1 VATIISD
8 KLATENN
15 HKWVDSNPWSYALG
29 LAPFAL
35 LVFRGLQTC
44 CASGAVDKSDAQD
57 GIVVVEGKTIRFKT
71 YG

>member
-1 VATIISD
+1 MATIISD
-8 KLATENN
+8 KFATDNN

-35 LVFRGLQTC
+35 LVFRGLPSC